1 MSLRI
6 KVKNGSKVEIIQ
18 CENLG
23 ISPMDLI
30 YYEKLFKTIVK
41 ETVIEEFSPKHVYMV
56 SHFVY
61 ILDIVKSIVVHC

>member
-6 KVKNGSKVEIIQ
+6 KVKTDSKVEVIQ

-23 ISPMDLI
+23 ISAMDLI

-56 SHFVY
+56 SRFVY
-61 ILDIVKSIVVHC
+61 TIDIIKLIIVHC